1 MKKYSKLGS
10 AALAA
15 CSVVTTLAPMVGAE
29 EVKDQA
35 VVAKKDV
42 KAEEQKAQVV
52 KAELVNK
59 DASLGDKYKM
69 GSPVTLRT
77 AINLGDNAKEVRD
90 GKVTLSL
97 GDGFDFFKHTE
108 KDKDGK
114 EVSKTSKIRVLK
126 GDKVFREINAEKLFV
141 EGNKDEVKKADAAK
155 PAEEMKKDEV
165 KKAEET
171 KADATTEA
179 KKAEASKNPFV
190 AAFEANK
197 EVNERAFGVKANEE
211 KAEAT
216 TEAKKA
222 EDAKADEAKKAE
234 EMKKDEVNTAKLE
247 LTNKGMLQVEFAISD
262 KDIEKG
268 MITVEL
274 DLVPRIADQEDREI
288 KVSFETGKTKEEA
301 VVKAHFD
308 KAEYVTRYL
317 DLEGNILAPEKKA
330 KDRYAKEEKIAGY
343 VLRKYYE
350 EGSVRTYLYR
360 KVETAMTRYVDAD
373 GKEIKEA
380 EKGAGQQTAIEGYVF
395 DHAQIEDNG
404 DLTYHY
410 VKAVYTHFV
419 DEEGKELLASVAGK
433 EAAEP
438 AEIEGYAM
446 AEKKADG
453 QNVTYVYKKAEAGA
467 NAAAADGDG
476 KKALP
481 KTGTA
486 SVLGT
491 MLAGVTALGG
501 GAAALFKRRKK

>member
-35 VVAKKDV
+35 AVAKKEA
-42 KAEEQKAQVV
+42 KADEQKAQVV

-69 GSPVTLRT
+69 GSAVTLRAT
-77 AINLGDNAKEVRD
+77 VNLGDNAKDVKD

-97 GDGFDFFKHTE
+97 GDGFEFFKHTE
-108 KDKDGK
+108 KDKNGK
-114 EVSKTSKIRVLK
+114 EVSKTSKIHVLK
-126 GDKVFREINAEKLFV
+126 GDKVFREIDAEKLFV
-141 EGNKDEVKKADAAK
+141 EGNKDEVKKADTEK
-155 PAEEMKKDEV
+155 S
-165 KKAEET
+165 AEET
-171 KADATTEA
+171 KKDEAKKSEDMKADEA

-211 KAEAT
+211 KSDAT
-216 TEAKKA
+216 TE
-222 EDAKADEAKKAE
+222 
-234 EMKKDEVNTAKLE
+234 MKKEETDSAKLE
-247 LTNKGMLQVEFAISD
+247 LTNKGMLKVEFPVSD

-268 MITVEL
+268 MITIEL

-288 KVSFETGKTKEEA
+288 KVAFESGKAKEEA

-317 DLEGNILAPEKKA
+317 DLEGNILSPDKKA
-330 KDRYAKEEKIAGY
+330 KDQYAKEEKIAGY
-343 VLRKYYE
+343 VLHKYYE

-360 KVETAMTRYVDAD
+360 KVESATTRYVDAD
-373 GKEIKEA
+373 GKEIKES
-380 EKGAGQQTAIEGYVF
+380 EKGAGQQAVIEGYVF
-395 DHAQIEDNG
+395 DRAQIEDNG

-419 DEEGKELLASVAGK
+419 DEQGKELSATVAGK

-438 AEIEGYAM
+438 AQINGYKM
-446 AEKKADG
+446 SEKKVDG
-453 QNVTYVYKKAEAGA
+453 QNVTYVYKKAEAGD
-467 NAAAADGDG
+467 AAADSDG
-476 KKALP
+476 KKQLP

-501 GAAALFKRRKK
+501 SATALFKRRKK

>member
-1 MKKYSKLGS
+1 MSKRRQITMKKYKKLGS
-10 AALAA
+10 AALAT
-15 CSVVTTLAPMVGAE
+15 CSVVTTLAPIVGAE
-29 EVKDQA
+29 EVKDQSA
-35 VVAKKDV
+35 VAKKDA
-42 KAEEQKAQVV
+42 KTDEQKAQVV

-59 DASLGDKYKM
+59 DASLGDKHKM
-69 GSPVTLRT
+69 GSAVTLRAT
-77 AINLGDNAKEVRD
+77 VNLGDNAKDVKD

-108 KDKDGK
+108 KDKNGK

-126 GDKVFREINAEKLFV
+126 GDKVFREIDAEKLFV
-141 EGNKDEVKKADAAK
+141 EGNKDEVKKD
-155 PAEEMKKDEV
+155 EEV
-165 KKAEET
+165 K
-171 KADATTEA
+171 EA
-179 KKAEASKNPFV
+179 KKAEDMKADEAKKAEVSKNPFV

-211 KAEAT
+211 KSEAT
-216 TEAKKA
+216 TE
-222 EDAKADEAKKAE
+222 
-234 EMKKDEVNTAKLE
+234 MKKEETDSAKLE
-247 LTNKGMLQVEFAISD
+247 LTNKGMLKVEFPISD

-268 MITVEL
+268 MITIEL

-288 KVSFETGKTKEEA
+288 KVSFESGKAKEEA

-317 DLEGNILAPEKKA
+317 DLEGNILSPDKKA
-330 KDRYAKEEKIAGY
+330 KDQYAKEEKIAGY
-343 VLRKYYE
+343 VLHKYYE

-360 KVETAMTRYVDAD
+360 KVESATTRYVDAD
-373 GKEIKEA
+373 GKEIKES
-380 EKGAGQQTAIEGYVF
+380 EKGAGQQAVIEGYVF
-395 DHAQIEDNG
+395 DRAQIEDNG

-419 DEEGKELLASVAGK
+419 DEQGKELLATVAGK

-438 AEIEGYAM
+438 AQINGYKM
-446 AEKKADG
+446 SEKKVDG
-453 QNVTYVYKKAEAGA
+453 QNVTYVYKKAEAGD
-467 NAAAADGDG
+467 AAADSDG
-476 KKALP
+476 KKQLP

-501 GAAALFKRRKK
+501 SAIALFKRRKK

>member
-1 MKKYSKLGS
+1 MKKYKKLGS
-10 AALAA
+10 AALTV

-35 VVAKKDV
+35 AVAKKDAKV
-42 KAEEQKAQVV
+42 NEQKAQVV

-69 GSPVTLRT
+69 GSAVTLRAT
-77 AINLGDNAKEVRD
+77 VNLGENAKDVKD

-126 GDKVFREINAEKLFV
+126 GDKVFREIDAEKLLV
-141 EGNKDEVKKADAAK
+141 DGNKDEVKKADAEKSA
-155 PAEEMKKDEV
+155 EV
-165 KKAEET
+165 KADET
-171 KADATTEA
+171 KKADEA

-216 TEAKKA
+216 TE
-222 EDAKADEAKKAE
+222 
-234 EMKKDEVNTAKLE
+234 MKKEETDSAKLE
-247 LTNKGMLQVEFAISD
+247 LTNKGMLKVEFPISD

-268 MITVEL
+268 MITIEL

-288 KVSFETGKTKEEA
+288 KVAFESGKAKEEA

-317 DLEGNILAPEKKA
+317 DLEGNILSPDKKA
-330 KDRYAKEEKIAGY
+330 KDQYAKEEKIAGY
-343 VLRKYYE
+343 VLHKYYE

-360 KVETAMTRYVDAD
+360 KVESATTRYVDAN
-373 GKEIKEA
+373 GKEIKES
-380 EKGAGQQTAIEGYVF
+380 EKGAGQQAVIEGYVF
-395 DHAQIEDNG
+395 DRVQIEDNG

-419 DEEGKELLASVAGK
+419 DEQGKELSATVAGK

-438 AEIEGYAM
+438 AQINGYKM
-446 AEKKADG
+446 SEKKVDG
-453 QNVTYVYKKAEAGA
+453 QNVTYVYKKAEAGD
-467 NAAAADGDG
+467 AADTDG
-476 KKALP
+476 KKQLP

-501 GAAALFKRRKK
+501 SATALFKRRKK

>member
-1 MKKYSKLGS
+1 MKKYKKLGS

-35 VVAKKDV
+35 TIAKKDA
-42 KAEEQKAQVV
+42 KTDEQKAQVV

-69 GSPVTLRT
+69 GSPVTLRAT
-77 AINLGDNAKEVRD
+77 VNLGENAKDVKD

-108 KDKDGK
+108 KDKNGK

-126 GDKVFREINAEKLFV
+126 GDKVFREIDAEKLFV
-141 EGNKDEVKKADAAK
+141 EGNKDEVKKDEAK
-155 PAEEMKKDEV
+155 KSEEVKEA
-165 KKAEET
+165 KKAEDM
-171 KADATTEA
+171 KADEA

-211 KAEAT
+211 KSEAT
-216 TEAKKA
+216 TE
-222 EDAKADEAKKAE
+222 
-234 EMKKDEVNTAKLE
+234 MKKEETDSAKLE
-247 LTNKGMLQVEFAISD
+247 LTNKGMLKVEFPISD

-268 MITVEL
+268 MITIEL

-288 KVSFETGKTKEEA
+288 KVSFESGKAKEEA

-317 DLEGNILAPEKKA
+317 DLEGNILSPDKKA
-330 KDRYAKEEKIAGY
+330 KDQYAKEEKIAGY
-343 VLRKYYE
+343 VLHKYYE

-360 KVETAMTRYVDAD
+360 KVESATTRYVDAN
-373 GKEIKEA
+373 GKEIKES
-380 EKGAGQQTAIEGYVF
+380 EKGAGQQAVIEGYVF
-395 DHAQIEDNG
+395 DRVQIEDNG

-419 DEEGKELLASVAGK
+419 DEQGKELSATVAGK

-438 AEIEGYAM
+438 AQINGYKM
-446 AEKKADG
+446 SEKKVDG
-453 QNVTYVYKKAEAGA
+453 QNVTYVYKKAEAGD
-467 NAAAADGDG
+467 AAADSDG
-476 KKALP
+476 KKQLP

-501 GAAALFKRRKK
+501 SATALFKRRKK

>member
-1 MKKYSKLGS
+1 MKKYKKLGS
-10 AALAA
+10 AALAV

-35 VVAKKDV
+35 AVAKKDA
-42 KAEEQKAQVV
+42 KADEQKAQVV

-69 GSPVTLRT
+69 GSLVTLRAT
-77 AINLGDNAKEVRD
+77 VNLGENAKDVKD

-108 KDKDGK
+108 KDKNGK

-126 GDKVFREINAEKLFV
+126 GDKVFREIDAEKLFV
-141 EGNKDEVKKADAAK
+141 EGNKDEVKKDEAK
-155 PAEEMKKDEV
+155 KSEEVKEA
-165 KKAEET
+165 KKAEDM
-171 KADATTEA
+171 KADEA

-216 TEAKKA
+216 TE
-222 EDAKADEAKKAE
+222 
-234 EMKKDEVNTAKLE
+234 MKKEETDSAKLE
-247 LTNKGMLQVEFAISD
+247 LTNKGMLKVEFPVSD

-268 MITVEL
+268 MITIEL

-288 KVSFETGKTKEEA
+288 KVAFESGKAKEEA

-317 DLEGNILAPEKKA
+317 DLEGNILSPDKKA
-330 KDRYAKEEKIAGY
+330 KDQYAKEEKIAGY
-343 VLRKYYE
+343 VLHKYYE

-360 KVETAMTRYVDAD
+360 KVESATTRYVDAD
-373 GKEIKEA
+373 GKEIKES
-380 EKGAGQQTAIEGYVF
+380 EKGAGQQAVIEGYVF

-419 DEEGKELLASVAGK
+419 DEQGKELSATVAGK

-438 AEIEGYAM
+438 AQINGYKM
-446 AEKKADG
+446 SEKKVDG
-453 QNVTYVYKKAEAGA
+453 QNVTYVYKKAEAGD
-467 NAAAADGDG
+467 AAADSDG
-476 KKALP
+476 KKQLP

-501 GAAALFKRRKK
+501 SATALFKRRKK

>member
-1 MKKYSKLGS
+1 MKKYKKLGS

-15 CSVVTTLAPMVGAE
+15 CSVITTLAPMVGAE

-35 VVAKKDV
+35 TVAKKDA
-42 KAEEQKAQVV
+42 KADEQKAQVV

-69 GSPVTLRT
+69 GSPVTLRAT
-77 AINLGDNAKEVRD
+77 VNLGENAKDVKD

-126 GDKVFREINAEKLFV
+126 GDKVFREIDTEKLFV
-141 EGNKDEVKKADAAK
+141 DGNKDEVKKDEAK
-155 PAEEMKKDEV
+155 KSEEVKEA
-165 KKAEET
+165 KKAEDM
-171 KADATTEA
+171 KADEA

-216 TEAKKA
+216 TEIKK
-222 EDAKADEAKKAE
+222 E
-234 EMKKDEVNTAKLE
+234 ETDSAKLE
-247 LTNKGMLQVEFAISD
+247 LTNKGMLKVEFPISD

-268 MITVEL
+268 MITIEL

-288 KVSFETGKTKEEA
+288 KVSFESGKAKEEA

-317 DLEGNILAPEKKA
+317 DLEGNILSPDKKA
-330 KDRYAKEEKIAGY
+330 KDQYAKEEKIAGY
-343 VLRKYYE
+343 VLHKYYE

-360 KVETAMTRYVDAD
+360 KVESATTRYVDAD
-373 GKEIKEA
+373 GKEIKES
-380 EKGAGQQTAIEGYVF
+380 EKGAGQQAVIEGYVF
-395 DHAQIEDNG
+395 DRAQIEDNG

-419 DEEGKELLASVAGK
+419 DEQVK
-433 EAAEP
+433 
-438 AEIEGYAM
+438 
-446 AEKKADG
+446 
-453 QNVTYVYKKAEAGA
+453 
-467 NAAAADGDG
+467 
-476 KKALP
+476 
-481 KTGTA
+481 
-486 SVLGT
+486 
-491 MLAGVTALGG
+491 
-501 GAAALFKRRKK
+501 

>member
-1 MKKYSKLGS
+1 MKKYKKLGS
-10 AALAA
+10 AALAT
-15 CSVVTTLAPMVGAE
+15 CSVVTTLAPIVGAE
-29 EVKDQA
+29 EVKDQSA
-35 VVAKKDV
+35 VAKKDA
-42 KAEEQKAQVV
+42 KTDEQKAQVV

-59 DASLGDKYKM
+59 DASLGDKHKM
-69 GSPVTLRT
+69 GSAVTLRAT
-77 AINLGDNAKEVRD
+77 VNLGDNAKDVKD

-108 KDKDGK
+108 KDKNGK

-126 GDKVFREINAEKLFV
+126 GDKVFREIDAEKLFV
-141 EGNKDEVKKADAAK
+141 EGNKDEVKKD
-155 PAEEMKKDEV
+155 EEV
-165 KKAEET
+165 K
-171 KADATTEA
+171 EA
-179 KKAEASKNPFV
+179 KKAEVSKNPFV

-211 KAEAT
+211 KSEAT
-216 TEAKKA
+216 TE
-222 EDAKADEAKKAE
+222 
-234 EMKKDEVNTAKLE
+234 MKKEETDSAKLE
-247 LTNKGMLQVEFAISD
+247 LTNKGMLKVEFPISD

-268 MITVEL
+268 MITIEL

-288 KVSFETGKTKEEA
+288 KVSFESGKAKEEA

-317 DLEGNILAPEKKA
+317 DLEGNILSPDKKA
-330 KDRYAKEEKIAGY
+330 KDQYAKEEKIAGY
-343 VLRKYYE
+343 VLHKYYE

-360 KVETAMTRYVDAD
+360 KVESATTRYVDAD
-373 GKEIKEA
+373 GKEIKES
-380 EKGAGQQTAIEGYVF
+380 EKGAGQQAVIEGYVF
-395 DHAQIEDNG
+395 DRAQIEDNG

-419 DEEGKELLASVAGK
+419 DEQGKELSATVAGK

-438 AEIEGYAM
+438 AQINGYKM
-446 AEKKADG
+446 SEKKVDG
-453 QNVTYVYKKAEAGA
+453 QNVTYVYKKAEAGD
-467 NAAAADGDG
+467 AAADSDG
-476 KKALP
+476 KKQLP

-501 GAAALFKRRKK
+501 SAIALFKRRKK

>member
-1 MKKYSKLGS
+1 MKKYKKLGS
-10 AALAA
+10 AALAV

-35 VVAKKDV
+35 AVAKKDA
-42 KAEEQKAQVV
+42 KADEQKAQVV

-69 GSPVTLRT
+69 GSAVTLRAT
-77 AINLGDNAKEVRD
+77 VNLGENAKDVKD

-126 GDKVFREINAEKLFV
+126 GNKVFREIDAEKLFV
-141 EGNKDEVKKADAAK
+141 EGNKDEMKKADAEK
-155 PAEEMKKDEV
+155 SAEETKKDEV
-165 KKAEET
+165 KADEATKAE
-171 KADATTEA
+171 EA

-216 TEAKKA
+216 TE
-222 EDAKADEAKKAE
+222 
-234 EMKKDEVNTAKLE
+234 MKKEETDSAKLE
-247 LTNKGMLQVEFAISD
+247 LTNKGMLKVEFPVSD

-268 MITVEL
+268 MITIEL

-288 KVSFETGKTKEEA
+288 KVAFESGKAKEEA

-308 KAEYVTRYL
+308 KSEYVTRYL
-317 DLEGNILAPEKKA
+317 DLEGNILSPDKKA
-330 KDRYAKEEKIAGY
+330 KDQYAKEEKIAGY
-343 VLRKYYE
+343 VLHKYYE

-360 KVETAMTRYVDAD
+360 KVESATTRYVDAD
-373 GKEIKEA
+373 GKEIKES
-380 EKGAGQQTAIEGYVF
+380 EKGAGQQAVIEGYVF
-395 DHAQIEDNG
+395 DRAQIEDNG

-419 DEEGKELLASVAGK
+419 DEQGKELSATVAGK

-438 AEIEGYAM
+438 AQINGYKM
-446 AEKKADG
+446 SEKKVDG
-453 QNVTYVYKKAEAGA
+453 QNVTYVYKKAEAGD
-467 NAAAADGDG
+467 AATDGDG
-476 KKALP
+476 KKQLP

-501 GAAALFKRRKK
+501 SATALFKRRKK

>member
-1 MKKYSKLGS
+1 MKKYKKLGS

-29 EVKDQA
+29 EVKDQSA
-35 VVAKKDV
+35 VAKKDV

-69 GSPVTLRT
+69 GSPVTLRAT
-77 AINLGDNAKEVRD
+77 INLGDKAKEVKD
-90 GKVTLSL
+90 GKVTLAL

-126 GDKVFREINAEKLFV
+126 GDKVFREIDAEKLFV
-141 EGNKDEVKKADAAK
+141 EGNKDEVKASDAK
-155 PAEEMKKDEV
+155 PAEEAKKD
-165 KKAEET
+165 
-171 KADATTEA
+171 EA

-222 EDAKADEAKKAE
+222 EETKADATTEAKKA
-234 EMKKDEVNTAKLE
+234 DEVKKSEEVKKEDAADASKVE
-247 LTNKGMLQVEFAISD
+247 LTNKGMLKVELPVTD
-262 KDIEKG
+262 KDIENG
-268 MITVEL
+268 MITIEL

-288 KVSFETGKTKEEA
+288 KVSFETGKAKEEA

-317 DLEGNILAPEKKA
+317 DLEGNILAPAKKA
-330 KDRYAKEEKIAGY
+330 KDQYAKEEKIAGY
-343 VLRKYYE
+343 VLHKYYE
-350 EGSVRTYLYR
+350 EGAVRTYLYR

-395 DHAQIEDNG
+395 DYAQIEDNG

-410 VKAVYTHFV
+410 VKAIYTHFV
-419 DEEGKELLASVAGK
+419 DEDGKELSASVAGK

-446 AEKKADG
+446 AEKKVDG

-467 NAAAADGDG
+467 NATADGDG
-476 KKALP
+476 KKSLP

-486 SVLGT
+486 SLLGT

>member
-35 VVAKKDV
+35 AVAKKEA
-42 KAEEQKAQVV
+42 KADEQKAQVV

-69 GSPVTLRT
+69 GSAVTLRAT
-77 AINLGDNAKEVRD
+77 VNLGDNAKDVKD

-97 GDGFDFFKHTE
+97 GDGFEFFKHTE
-108 KDKDGK
+108 KDKNGK

-126 GDKVFREINAEKLFV
+126 GDKVFREIDAEKLFV
-141 EGNKDEVKKADAAK
+141 EGNKDEVKKADAEK
-155 PAEEMKKDEV
+155 S
-165 KKAEET
+165 AEET
-171 KADATTEA
+171 KKD
-179 KKAEASKNPFV
+179 EASKNPLV

-216 TEAKKA
+216 TE
-222 EDAKADEAKKAE
+222 
-234 EMKKDEVNTAKLE
+234 MKKEETDSAKLE
-247 LTNKGMLQVEFAISD
+247 LTNKGMLKVEFPISD

-268 MITVEL
+268 MITIEL
-274 DLVPRIADQEDREI
+274 DLVPRIADQKDREI
-288 KVSFETGKTKEEA
+288 KVSFESGKAKEEA

-317 DLEGNILAPEKKA
+317 DLEGNILSPDKKA
-330 KDRYAKEEKIAGY
+330 KDQYAKEEKIAGY
-343 VLRKYYE
+343 VLHKYYE

-360 KVETAMTRYVDAD
+360 KVESATTRYVDAD
-373 GKEIKEA
+373 GKEIKES
-380 EKGAGQQTAIEGYVF
+380 EKGAGQQAVIEGYVF
-395 DHAQIEDNG
+395 DRAQIEDNG

-419 DEEGKELLASVAGK
+419 DEQGKELSATVAGK

-438 AEIEGYAM
+438 AQINGYKM
-446 AEKKADG
+446 SEKKVDG
-453 QNVTYVYKKAEAGA
+453 QNVTYVYKKAEAGD
-467 NAAAADGDG
+467 AAADSDG
-476 KKALP
+476 KKQLP

-501 GAAALFKRRKK
+501 SATALFKRRKK

>member
-1 MKKYSKLGS
+1 MKKYKKLGS
-10 AALAA
+10 AALAT
-15 CSVVTTLAPMVGAE
+15 CSVVTTLAPIVGAE
-29 EVKDQA
+29 EVKDQSA
-35 VVAKKDV
+35 VAKKDA
-42 KAEEQKAQVV
+42 KTDEQKAQVV

-59 DASLGDKYKM
+59 DASLGDKHKM
-69 GSPVTLRT
+69 GSAVTLRAT
-77 AINLGDNAKEVRD
+77 VNLGDNAKDVKD

-108 KDKDGK
+108 KDKNGK

-126 GDKVFREINAEKLFV
+126 GDKVFREIDAEKLFV
-141 EGNKDEVKKADAAK
+141 EGNKDEVKKD
-155 PAEEMKKDEV
+155 EEV
-165 KKAEET
+165 K
-171 KADATTEA
+171 EA
-179 KKAEASKNPFV
+179 KKAEDMKADEAKKAEVSKNPFV

-211 KAEAT
+211 KSEAT
-216 TEAKKA
+216 TE
-222 EDAKADEAKKAE
+222 
-234 EMKKDEVNTAKLE
+234 MKKEETDSAKLE
-247 LTNKGMLQVEFAISD
+247 LTNKGMLKVEFPISD

-268 MITVEL
+268 MITIEL

-288 KVSFETGKTKEEA
+288 KVSFESGKAKEEA

-317 DLEGNILAPEKKA
+317 DLEGNILSPDKKA
-330 KDRYAKEEKIAGY
+330 KDQYAKEEKIAGY
-343 VLRKYYE
+343 VLHKYYE

-360 KVETAMTRYVDAD
+360 KVESATTRYVDAD
-373 GKEIKEA
+373 GKEIKES
-380 EKGAGQQTAIEGYVF
+380 EKGAGQQAVIEGYVF
-395 DHAQIEDNG
+395 DRAQIEDNG

-419 DEEGKELLASVAGK
+419 DEQGKELLATVAGK

-438 AEIEGYAM
+438 AQINGYKM
-446 AEKKADG
+446 SEKKVDG
-453 QNVTYVYKKAEAGA
+453 QNVTYVYKKAEAGD
-467 NAAAADGDG
+467 AAADSDG
-476 KKALP
+476 KKQLP

-501 GAAALFKRRKK
+501 SAIALFKRRKK